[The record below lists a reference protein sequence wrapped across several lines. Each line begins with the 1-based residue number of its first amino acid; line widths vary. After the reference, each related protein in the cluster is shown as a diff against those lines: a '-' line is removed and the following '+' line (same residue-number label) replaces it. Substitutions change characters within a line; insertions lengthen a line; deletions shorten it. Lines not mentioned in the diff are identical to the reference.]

1 MWKYDFYSCFPTLL
15 KSHLR
20 MGVLLKICCMVL
32 EQPFCKKTSRG
43 MLLSF
48 SVLFLK
54 ICARASKI
62 FVIKDFKQFDWV
74 FSRKNLLKKKKETL
88 FNYFGHL
95 FFFFLNFFR
104 KLIGI
109 ICACSADQL
118 IEVFCFARKSLLLKI
133 VIGAYNNFSREPISY
148 TISDHIKIL
157 QILYLMLPRKIHLT
171 WGVTNLYPII
181 QV

>member
-1 MWKYDFYSCFPTLL
+1 MQQIYRIPMWKYDFYSCFPTLL

-20 MGVLLKICCMVL
+20 MGALLKICCMVL

-74 FSRKNLLKKKKETL
+74 FSTKNSLKKKRNSFQL
-88 FNYFGHL
+88 L
-95 FFFFLNFFR
+95 WPSFFFF
-104 KLIGI
+104 
-109 ICACSADQL
+109 
-118 IEVFCFARKSLLLKI
+118 ARKFLQKINWDYMRMLSRPINRSFLLCKKI
-133 VIGAYNNFSREPISY
+133 VTTENRYWRI
-148 TISDHIKIL
+148 
-157 QILYLMLPRKIHLT
+157 
-171 WGVTNLYPII
+171 
-181 QV
+181 

>member
-32 EQPFCKKTSRG
+32 EQPFCQKTSRG

-74 FSRKNLLKKKKETL
+74 FSTKNLLKKKKKLFLTTL
-88 FNYFGHL
+88 VI
-95 FFFFLNFFR
+95 FFFAWKFLQKINWDYMRMLSRPINRSF
-104 KLIGI
+104 
-109 ICACSADQL
+109 
-118 IEVFCFARKSLLLKI
+118 LLCKKI
-133 VIGAYNNFSREPISY
+133 VTTENRYWRI
-148 TISDHIKIL
+148 
-157 QILYLMLPRKIHLT
+157 
-171 WGVTNLYPII
+171 
-181 QV
+181 